1 MEQVFWLIEGRLA
14 GRPGP
19 VQAPWD
25 AAALRAGGLDAVLSL
40 NSQADADELAAA
52 GLAHH
57 LLPMPP
63 VLPLAGVLQ
72 DTLLDS
78 LEPVLARV
86 HQEVA
91 AGRSVLL
98 HCHAGKDRTG
108 LAMTAY
114 LVRYEGLGVEEAI
127 ARVRAVRPIAM
138 SAPGYLD
145 TARRFAAREAAGPRG
160 QARD

>member
-25 AAALRAGGLDAVLSL
+25 AAALRAGGLDVVLSL

-52 GLAHH
+52 GLTHH

-72 DTLLDS
+72 DTLLNS
-78 LEPVLARV
+78 LEPVLARL
-86 HQEVA
+86 HQEVT

-108 LAMTAY
+108 LALTAY
-114 LVRYEGLGVEEAI
+114 LVRYEGLEVEEAI

-145 TARRFAAREAAGPRG
+145 TARRFATREAARPRG
-160 QARD
+160 QASG